1 MLLGS
6 NFLMKIDYHNV
17 IPWVVLIGQLLSIAI
32 VHFGFV
38 SFLEITWN
46 AMNKEICT
54 KNVLN
59 TLWISIYYSQ

>member
-1 MLLGS
+1 
-6 NFLMKIDYHNV
+6 MKIDNHNV

-38 SFLEITWN
+38 SSLEITWN

-59 TLWISIYYSQ
+59 TLWILIYYSQ

>member
-1 MLLGS
+1 
-6 NFLMKIDYHNV
+6 MKKDNQNV

-38 SFLEITWN
+38 SSLGITWN

-54 KNVLN
+54 KSVKNIMNFNL
-59 TLWISIYYSQ
+59 LFSAMLDWQP